1 MFENCYQ
8 SILFWVGLP
17 LSEYVPS
24 ERSSEGTV
32 RLKTAALC
40 GYSSDDPLLMAYV
53 LSRSGLSPETQQWT
67 TCTHVSLSRMYEY
80 LCSAIN
86 HVMMFGLRWEPGE
99 HGVLVSGL
107 LDEST
112 FRQREWWRQRLWGQL
127 DMAVG
132 DSWEGSLEVQWRE
145 NKEGAELRGC
155 IGKTVSPPVV
165 YWFSEKAYC
174 SFAELKFQE
183 VIRSW
188 FLVKGEEQTRAWKI
202 RIRPSETWRFHME
215 TRSSGVNGLP
225 KSSQT
230 AERSNVS
237 EP

>member
-32 RLKTAALC
+32 RLKMAALC

-53 LSRSGLSPETQQWT
+53 LSCSGLSPETQQWT

-112 FRQREWWRQRLWGQL
+112 FRQREWWRQKLWGQL

-132 DSWEGSLEVQWRE
+132 DSWEGSLEIQWRE
-145 NKEGAELRGC
+145 
-155 IGKTVSPPVV
+155 
-165 YWFSEKAYC
+165 
-174 SFAELKFQE
+174 
-183 VIRSW
+183 
-188 FLVKGEEQTRAWKI
+188 
-202 RIRPSETWRFHME
+202 
-215 TRSSGVNGLP
+215 
-225 KSSQT
+225 
-230 AERSNVS
+230 
-237 EP
+237 

>member
-17 LSEYVPS
+17 LSEYVPR

-67 TCTHVSLSRMYEY
+67 TCTHVSLSWMYEY

-112 FRQREWWRQRLWGQL
+112 FRQQEWWRQKLWGQL

-132 DSWEGSLEVQWRE
+132 DSWEGSLEIQWRE
-145 NKEGAELRGC
+145 
-155 IGKTVSPPVV
+155 
-165 YWFSEKAYC
+165 
-174 SFAELKFQE
+174 
-183 VIRSW
+183 
-188 FLVKGEEQTRAWKI
+188 
-202 RIRPSETWRFHME
+202 
-215 TRSSGVNGLP
+215 
-225 KSSQT
+225 
-230 AERSNVS
+230 
-237 EP
+237 